1 MVWSEYVFQEKIKL
15 LVLLL
20 SKYSTLSVVLRSV
33 GTLSGRVTCDFLFC
47 LIVMQ
52 GSS

>member
-20 SKYSTLSVVLRSV
+20 SKYSILSVVLRSV
-33 GTLSGRVTCDFLFC
+33 DTLLGGITVIFFL
-47 LIVMQ
+47 LPWEVHK
-52 GSS
+52 